1 MELCTFK
8 KKTTKNKQTLFS
20 YLKKESVLLTYIF
33 NE

>member
-1 MELCTFK
+1 MELCTLK
-8 KKTTKNKQTLFS
+8 KKQNKKQTLFS